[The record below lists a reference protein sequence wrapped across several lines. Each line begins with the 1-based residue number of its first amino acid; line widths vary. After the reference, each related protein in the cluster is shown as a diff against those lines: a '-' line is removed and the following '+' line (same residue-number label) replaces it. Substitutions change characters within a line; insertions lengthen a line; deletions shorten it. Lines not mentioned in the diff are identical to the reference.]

1 VKRRQGSRRALA
13 ALAALALAASL
24 GTVACAEKEAPKPA
38 RASFGVF
45 FGGQVQEREEVPLIL
60 DRARQS
66 IGVRVEF
73 VEPPTVPQEV
83 SWELEKPGGGK
94 DAGPSIVDYGAAR
107 TRPGEPVLDIPLAF
121 RPGDRL
127 GNWRVRV
134 TLGRQKLLD
143 RAFRVVAP
151 SPPRPAEE

>member
-1 VKRRQGSRRALA
+1 VKLARGSRRALA
-13 ALAALALAASL
+13 AFALLASL
-24 GTVACAEKEAPKPA
+24 GSLACAEKEAPKTA

-73 VEPPTVPQEV
+73 VEPPVAAQEV
-83 SWELEKPGGGK
+83 SWELEKPGAGK
-94 DAGPSIVDYGAAR
+94 DGRASVVDYGAAR
-107 TRPGEPVLDIPLAF
+107 TRPGQPVLDIPLAF

-151 SPPRPAEE
+151 TAPPPAEE